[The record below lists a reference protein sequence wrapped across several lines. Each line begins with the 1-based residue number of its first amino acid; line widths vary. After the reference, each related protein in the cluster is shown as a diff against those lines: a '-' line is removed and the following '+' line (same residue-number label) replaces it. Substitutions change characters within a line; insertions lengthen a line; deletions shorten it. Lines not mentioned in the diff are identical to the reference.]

1 VLRSALFVLLVSA
14 PALAQLPAQSPAAKA
29 PAPAATAQSISG
41 QVLDAEASII
51 KSDWKSAQAKIEAWL
66 VAHPADPRALFD
78 AGYVADAQNRL
89 EDAYDLYHRAVEAN
103 PKSFEAHLSL
113 GLLLARQ
120 GKAEE
125 ARPELVAATKLEPG
139 DADPA
144 MKARAWRALAQ
155 IDRPRPGSPGD
166 TTEAS
171 NDLLEALKLTP
182 ETPADTLL
190 AASLADQAGAYD
202 VAETA
207 YRRVLAQDSKSADA
221 SAGLAHILIV
231 RKQYPEAETFL
242 RAALEKSPDDP
253 ALTAQLA
260 TVLAAQDK
268 AEAIP
273 LIQKLHDAHPD
284 DAAVTRML
292 AEVLAESGDA
302 AGSDHFYAGL
312 LAASPSDPALLVA
325 HGQNLIRQLKYAE
338 AFAVFDKATQLDPAN
353 ADGWS
358 GLAFAASKTK
368 QPTIAIHALTMRS
381 RFLPE
386 VASTYFLWAIS
397 YDALHQNVEAATYY
411 HHFLDASAGKFPDQE
426 WQARQRIILLERKP
440 GDRR

>member
-1 VLRSALFVLLVSA
+1 MRYSVLRSVFFVLLVSTA
-14 PALAQLPAQSPAAKA
+14 GLAQAPAQSPATE
-29 PAPAATAQSISG
+29 APAAAAAAQSIPS
-41 QVLDAEASII
+41 QVQDAEASIV
-51 KSDWKSAQAKIEAWL
+51 KSDWKSAQAKLEAWL
-66 VAHPADPRALFD
+66 VSHPTDARALFD

-89 EDAYDLYHRAVEAN
+89 EDAASLYRRTIEAN
-103 PKSFEAHLSL
+103 PQSFEAHLSL

-120 GKAEE
+120 GKTDE
-125 ARPELVAATKLEPG
+125 ARPELAAAAKLDPG

-155 IDRPRPGSPGD
+155 IDRPKPGTQGD

-190 AASLADQAGAYD
+190 AASLADQAGAFD
-202 VAETA
+202 LAEAA
-207 YRRVLAQDSKSADA
+207 YRRILAQDPKSAEA

-231 RKQYPEAETFL
+231 RKQYPEAEAFL
-242 RAALEKSPDDP
+242 RVALEKSPDDP

-260 TVLAAQDK
+260 AVLAAQDK

-284 DAAVTRML
+284 NAAVTRML

-312 LAASPSDPALLVA
+312 LAASPNDPALLIA
-325 HGQNLIRQLKYAE
+325 HGQNLIRQLRYPE
-338 AFAVFDKATQLDPAN
+338 AFAVFGKATQLDPAN

-358 GLAFAASKTK
+358 GLAFAASKTR
-368 QPTIAIHALTMRS
+368 QPAIALHALTVRS
-381 RFLPE
+381 KFLPE
-386 VASTYFLWAIS
+386 VPSTYFLWAIS
-397 YDALHQNVEAATYY
+397 YDALHQNAEAATYY

-426 WQARQRIILLERKP
+426 WQARQRLILLEKKP
-440 GDRR
+440 

>member
-1 VLRSALFVLLVSA
+1 VLRSALFVLLFSTAGLAQA
-14 PALAQLPAQSPAAKA
+14 PAHNPAEQA
-29 PAPAATAQSISG
+29 PAPAATSPSISG
-41 QVLDAEASII
+41 QVLDAEASIV
-51 KSDWKSAQAKIEAWL
+51 KSDWKSAQAKLAAWL
-66 VAHPADPRALFD
+66 VSHPTDPRALFD
-78 AGYVADAQNRL
+78 AGYVADAQNRMQ
-89 EDAYDLYHRAVEAN
+89 DAEGLYRRAVEAD

-120 GKAEE
+120 GKTDE
-125 ARPELVAATKLEPG
+125 AHPELAAAANLDPG
-139 DADPA
+139 DAGPA

-155 IDRPRPGSPGD
+155 IDRPKPGTPGD

-190 AASLADQAGAYD
+190 AASLADQAGATD
-202 VAETA
+202 LAETA
-207 YRRVLAQDSKSADA
+207 YRRVLAQDPKSAEA

-260 TVLAAQDK
+260 SVLAAEDK

-273 LIQKLHDAHPD
+273 LIEKLHDAHPD
-284 DAAVTRML
+284 DAAITRML

-302 AGSDHFYAGL
+302 AGSDHFYVAL
-312 LAASPSDPALLVA
+312 LVASPNDPALLIA
-325 HGQNLIRQLKYAE
+325 HGQNLIRQLRNAD

-358 GLAFAASKTK
+358 GLAFAASKTQ
-368 QPTIAIHALTMRS
+368 QPAIAIHALTMRS
-381 RFLPE
+381 KFLPE
-386 VASTYFLWAIS
+386 VPSTYFLWAIS
-397 YDALHQNVEAATYY
+397 YDALHQNAQAATYY
-411 HHFLDASAGKFPDQE
+411 HHFLDASAGRFPDQE
-426 WQARQRIILLERKP
+426 WQARQRLIVLEKKP
-440 GDRR
+440 